1 MNWHIGQDIVCIK
14 THSRGFATKGTVY
27 TIKSIRSGA
36 CNCKDLD
43 LDIGVRYDMG
53 NVDVVTCGVCRCK
66 LANDGVEWMSETIFY
81 PLDTLVNI
89 SELTEVLN
97 EPAFK

>member
-27 TIKSIRSGA
+27 TIKS
-36 CNCKDLD
+36 
-43 LDIGVRYDMG
+43 
-53 NVDVVTCGVCRCK
+53 
-66 LANDGVEWMSETIFY
+66 

>member
-1 MNWHIGQDIVCIK
+1 MNWYIGQDIVAIRDHQQGNFKDGEVYCIK
-14 THSRGFATKGTVY
+14 SLRESMCKCK
-27 TIKSIRSGA
+27 TIWI
-36 CNCKDLD
+36 
-43 LDIGVRYDMG
+43 DIGKTPTFETSCCMACDTTG
-53 NVDVVTCGVCRCK
+53 IENKGVCWYAERYF
-66 LANDGVEWMSETIFY
+66 A